1 MKYPWDVLSFMPEGG
16 DWQERFSR
24 QIVLPQLGEEGQ
36 LALGEAN
43 IVIVGAGG
51 LGTTSAETLVRMGFG
66 HVRVIDP
73 DVVELS
79 NLHRVRLYGESDVG
93 RPKVEVLAERLT
105 RLIEGPTIEPVR
117 EHLDP
122 ENVLDLLSGA
132 DVVLDGLDNMGDR
145 YLVNDACLELDQT
158 WVYGGV
164 VATGGLVA
172 PFHPGG
178 PCLRC
183 LFPEPPA
190 DGTLPTTATAGIHP
204 SLPALVSSVQVAL
217 TTRIVLGQEERA
229 SLLAMDMWSDDWRVI
244 ALSRRKD
251 CPACV
256 GGRRDFLK

>member
-1 MKYPWDVLSFMPEGG
+1 MAAGG

-36 LALGEAN
+36 LALGKATV
-43 IVIVGAGG
+43 VIVGAGG
-51 LGTTSAETLVRMGFG
+51 LGSTSAETLVRMGLG

-79 NLHRVRLYGESDVG
+79 NLHRGRAYGDSDVG
-93 RPKVEVLAERLT
+93 RPKVQVLAERLT
-105 RLIEGPTIEPVR
+105 GLIEGPTIEPVCQR
-117 EHLDP
+117 LVPDNALE
-122 ENVLDLLSGA
+122 LLKGA
-132 DVVLDGLDNMGDR
+132 DVVLDGLDNMEDR
-145 YLVNDACLELDQT
+145 YLVNDACLELDLP

-172 PFHPGG
+172 PFMPGG

-190 DGTLPTTATAGIHP
+190 NGTLPTTATAGIHP
-204 SLPALVSSVQVAL
+204 SLPALVSSVQVAQAS
-217 TTRIVLGQEERA
+217 RIVLGQEVSA
-229 SLLAMDMWSDDWRVI
+229 SLLAMDMWSDDWRTVS
-244 ALSRRKD
+244 LSRRQD

-256 GGRRDFLK
+256 GGRRDFLKGG

>member
-1 MKYPWDVLSFMPEGG
+1 MAEGG

-36 LALGEAN
+36 MALGKAT

-51 LGTTSAETLVRMGFG
+51 LGSTSAETLVRMGVG

-79 NLHRVRLYGESDVG
+79 NLHRVRAYGESDVG
-93 RPKVEVLAERLT
+93 RPKVQVLAERLT
-105 RLIEGPTIEPVR
+105 GLIEGPIIEPVR
-117 EHLDP
+117 QRLDP
-122 ENVLDLLSGA
+122 TNALALLKGA

-145 YLVNDACLELDQT
+145 YLVNDACLELDLP

-172 PFHPGG
+172 PFMPGG

-183 LFPEPPA
+183 LFPEPA
-190 DGTLPTTATAGIHP
+190 AEGALPTTATAGIHP
-204 SLPALVSSVQVAL
+204 SLPALVSAVQVAQA
-217 TTRIVLGQEERA
+217 TRIVLGQEEGPN
-229 SLLAMDMWSDDWRVI
+229 LLAMDMWSDDWRVVG
-244 ALSRRKD
+244 LSRRQD

-256 GGRRDFLK
+256 GGRRDFLRGDLEG